1 MNRAALTLLAVATFS
16 GAAAADPTFTKVVVF
31 GDSLSDTGN
40 TRALGLSRP
49 ENPFYSNGRWTNDR
63 ENTALARMNMQ
74 TASFTGVWHERL
86 SDLLIGPGN
95 RAVNSRAG
103 GARAT
108 NYAYGGATTAEGIV
122 TRRVFGRDV
131 EIGRN
136 MGTQVRDYVSTLGAR
151 GAASDNLYVL
161 WGGGNDLRDR
171 AMAADPTA
179 AALRTTARTAV
190 SNIESQIRLLSEHVP
205 RGREIT
211 ILWPNVPPLE
221 LTPEGRALG
230 KDARTALA
238 EACALFKSE
247 QLHAFN
253 RLKDSAPNVVVR
265 TMDVHGM
272 FDQLVRGRLWWTPGD
287 TTRNIVA
294 AGDFS
299 AAIFTPQRNPAVAGR
314 INPDDY
320 VFWDQLH
327 PTSRVHFLLGS
338 YAQHMV
344 PSPGSGVLVLAG
356 LCCLGGRRR
365 SS

>member
-1 MNRAALTLLAVATFS
+1 MTRAALAVLSLSILSGVAVAEP
-16 GAAAADPTFTKVVVF
+16 AFTRIVVF

-63 ENTALARMNMQ
+63 ENTAIPRMNMQ

-86 SDLLIGPGN
+86 ADLIIGPGG
-95 RAVNSRAG
+95 RAINSRAG

-122 TRRVFGRDV
+122 TRRVLGRDI

-136 MGTQVRDYVSTLGAR
+136 MGTQVRDYVSTLGAG
-151 GAASDNLYVL
+151 GAPVDNLYVL

-171 AMAADPTA
+171 AMAPRPTA
-179 AALRTTARTAV
+179 EALAATARTAV
-190 SNIESQIRLLSEHVP
+190 SNIESQIRLLSDHVP

-211 ILWPNVPPLE
+211 VLWPNVPPLE
-221 LTPEGRALG
+221 LTPEGRALPAA
-230 KDARTALA
+230 ARTALA
-238 EACALFKSE
+238 DATALFKSE

-253 RLKDSAPNVVVR
+253 RLKEAAPNVVVR

-272 FDQLVRGRLWWTPGD
+272 FDQLVRGRLWWNPGD
-287 TTRNIVA
+287 TTRNIVS

-299 AAIFTPQRNPAVAGR
+299 AAFFNPQRNPAVAGR

-344 PSPGSGVLVLAG
+344 PAPGCGALILAG
-356 LCCLGGRRR
+356 VCCLGGRRR
-365 SS
+365 AA